1 MVGFVHVSESTYMSR
16 MAGVAS
22 YGSAAW
28 QLVNSKFSFLTEDT
42 KNSKYIYF
50 EINNDIFEILV
61 KNTCKSIPRKS
72 RLLTSCIEKSKW
84 LFNTNDNDR

>member
-1 MVGFVHVSESTYMSR
+1 MNQRICHAWLASPP
-16 MAGVAS
+16 MAQPPDS
-22 YGSAAW
+22 
-28 QLVNSKFSFLTEDT
+28 LIVNSKFSFLTEDT

-72 RLLTSCIEKSKW
+72 RLLISCIEKSK
-84 LFNTNDNDR
+84 